1 MSFALPLLA
10 AVACGLLI
18 GIERGWTQRAKAD
31 GSRVA
36 GVRTFAL
43 IGTAGGL
50 SAIVGLTLSVPVAA
64 IVVTGTTVALVAAFL
79 RGPFARQE
87 RDATTMMAAIVALLL
102 GLVAGAGQPAMA
114 VACAAVVTLLLVTRQ
129 QSHRLIGSL
138 TSQELHAFAF
148 FVVISAAVLP
158 FLPNREFGPFHA
170 WNPFKLWLVVVLII
184 GFSVFGYIANRLF
197 GENRGTI
204 ATALIGG
211 AYSSTA
217 VTASL
222 SAQLGAGER
231 GLLATGIAL
240 ASAVMYVRVLA
251 LTAVLAPIAALEL
264 ALVLAPAALTA
275 WVAAAILW
283 RVERGNSRLAR
294 ATVTAQPF
302 RFLPAVGFA
311 AAVAAAA
318 LLVRWAQTDF
328 GQMGGTVSLFF
339 AGSFDVDA
347 AIVTLSN
354 LPRGSIAPD
363 LAALALG
370 GTVAVNMAFKAAVLI
385 ANAKWSAGRL
395 PASALLASEIV
406 LLVTLSVVAAR

>member
-31 GSRVA
+31 GTRVA

-50 SAIVGLTLSVPVAA
+50 SAIVGLTLSAAVAA
-64 IVVTGTTVALVAAFL
+64 IVITGTTVALVAAFL
-79 RGPFARQE
+79 SGPFARQE

-102 GLVAGAGQPAMA
+102 GLVAGAGQPAVA

-222 SAQLGAGER
+222 SAQLGAGET

-251 LTAVLAPIAALEL
+251 LTAVLAPIAAL
-264 ALVLAPAALTA
+264 TA
-275 WVAAAILW
+275 WAAAAILW
-283 RVERGNSRLAR
+283 RIERGNSRLAR

-311 AAVAAAA
+311 TAVAGAA